1 MTRAETMAVLTGL
14 LVTVAMAGGCA
25 STGYQKAG
33 KASDQMGDLKAE
45 LERGKVQIDATTAA
59 LNNLTKATDPQAAY
73 KAYEKELKKTQDQA
87 KRVDQRAHE
96 MRKRGAEY
104 FKQWEEQV
112 AALGSDELRR
122 RATER
127 REELT
132 AAFQKISEAS
142 EALDEAYEPFMADL
156 VDIENYLSADLTPQS
171 IQLISDL
178 IEQAVQEA
186 AVVNQRVDD
195 VIKQIDDTVAKF
207 GAGAPQS

>member
-1 MTRAETMAVLTGL
+1 MTRTGTMSVLTGL
-14 LVTVAMAGGCA
+14 LVSIALAAGCA

-33 KASDQMGDLKAE
+33 KTSNQMGDLKAE
-45 LERGKVQIDATTAA
+45 LERGKAQIDATTAA
-59 LNNLTKATDPQAAY
+59 LNNLAKATDVHAAY
-73 KAYEKELKKTQDQA
+73 KTYEKELKKTQEQA

-104 FKQWEEQV
+104 FKKWEEQV
-112 AALGSDELRR
+112 AELGSDELRR

-127 REELT
+127 RDELT
-132 AAFQKISEAS
+132 AAFKKISEAS

-171 IQLISDL
+171 IKLISDL
-178 IEQAVQEA
+178 LEQAAQEA